1 MLNFSN
7 RAKHKLQSWNLN
19 TKRGIGRFQFFTTPM
34 YSMGLALKS
43 RGDGYAKEK
52 EEQNDQ
58 SGILNKKAWEHTD
71 TGKVICT

>member
-1 MLNFSN
+1 
-7 RAKHKLQSWNLN
+7 
-19 TKRGIGRFQFFTTPM
+19 M